1 MLRRGLL
8 LCCLLLAALAG
19 YPTQAAWPERT
30 ITIIVP
36 FPPGGPND
44 LLGRLLAAE
53 LAQKLGQ
60 NVIVENRAGA
70 VGKIGITAASRA
82 APVGYTLLCVT
93 VVVLINPIVSK
104 VAYDPVKDFAPI
116 AYLGAAPNVII

>member
-1 MLRRGLL
+1 MKIGCGTVMRIAVCACAGLVL
-8 LCCLLLAALAG
+8 VETVLTSSVAL
-19 YPTQAAWPERT
+19 AAWPERT

-53 LAQKLGQ
+53 LAPKLGQ

-70 VGKIGITAASRA
+70 VGNIGLAAGARA
-82 APVGYTLLCVT
+82 TPDGYT
-93 VVVLINPIVSK
+93 
-104 VAYDPVKDFAPI
+104 D
-116 AYLGAAPNVII
+116 